1 MRIGNG
7 LRLAAAMGLMLCGNA
22 ASHAQMTGG
31 MTGGGGAMG
40 GGGGGGQVGAGA
52 SIGSGQSIGTGGQ
65 AGSFAGGQGGPA
77 GAATTQA
84 GRATGGTNV
93 IPTPS
98 NVLKGTYNNPMYF
111 GLQAP
116 KTVFS
121 YTNPSTT
128 SKSFGQPLYGVLSTQ
143 TTARTTGNT
152 TQNGGSFNT
161 LGYYRANP
169 YSTVLSEDV
178 PIVQRAVA
186 VLENELKGALERA
199 KSRLNTNSHVTIS
212 VEDGGVV
219 LLQGQV
225 ASARE
230 GRVLQGMISM
240 TPGVRGVRNEL
251 AFEAK

>member
-1 MRIGNG
+1 MRIRNW
-7 LRLAAAMGLMLCGNA
+7 LRLAAALGLVLCGNA
-22 ASHAQMTGG
+22 ASHAQATGGG
-31 MTGGGGAMG
+31 MTGGGGGAT
-40 GGGGGGQVGAGA
+40 GGGGQIGGGA
-52 SIGSGQSIGTGGQ
+52 SIGSGQSIGTGAQ
-65 AGSFAGGQGGPA
+65 AGSFAGGQGAAAGPT
-77 GAATTQA
+77 TTQA
-84 GRATGGTNV
+84 GGRATGGTNT
-93 IPTPS
+93 IPTAQ

-128 SKSFGQPLYGVLSTQ
+128 SKSFGQPLYGVISTQ
-143 TTARTTGNT
+143 ATTRATGT
-152 TQNGGSFNT
+152 TQNEGMSFNT

-178 PIVQRAVA
+178 PVVQRAA
-186 VLENELKGALERA
+186 SVLENELVSALERA
-199 KSRLNTNSHVTIS
+199 KSRLNANSHITVT
-212 VEDGGVV
+212 VEDGGLV

-230 GRVLQGMISM
+230 GRLVQGMISM

-251 AFEAK
+251 AVETK